1 MAPPLDWNPNGNYV
15 FDDSSFHLKYGSG
28 NPHIRHKRG
37 GGGGKPQVADA
48 ALQYNSVEANTAAPP
63 EPVTEKSPTARQN
76 FENTLN
82 HVATKTGL
90 KYSHVVVILL
100 LFIIGLVGLC
110 VWCVWRFFKKKR
122 PKDKKDKKGKT
133 EDDEDFLVDNEEE
146 IAIKEEIEKTPISKE
161 YLGKLQYKLEY
172 DFNNQTLNVTAIQC
186 SELPALD
193 MGGTSDPYIKIY
205 LMPDKKR
212 KFETK
217 VHRKTLNPF
226 FNETFA
232 FKNVPYSET
241 FDKTLVFAVFDYDR
255 FSKHDQIGEVKVPLC
270 MVDLAQTIEEWRDL
284 GSIKVDDQY
293 LGDICFSLRYV
304 PTSGKLTV
312 GILECKNLKK
322 MDITGA
328 SDPYVKIKLLDSKG
342 KRIGK
347 KKKTTVKMGNL
358 NPYYNESFV
367 FIVEQEMLRRVNL
380 ELIVADYDRIGSS
393 DPIGKTLLGYNR
405 KGLELKHWKEMIEN
419 PRRPIVHWHVLKD
432 PEPGDDEDDD
442 KKKDKDGKKKEG
454 GGKKD
459 EKKDGGAK

>member
-1 MAPPLDWNPNGNYV
+1 MAPSNGLV
-15 FDDSSFHLKYGSG
+15 HRWKRQSATEATTTALETSTESLKQKFDEEVRY
-28 NPHIRHKRG
+28 
-37 GGGGKPQVADA
+37 
-48 ALQYNSVEANTAAPP
+48 
-63 EPVTEKSPTARQN
+63 
-76 FENTLN
+76 
-82 HVATKTGL
+82 VATKTGL
-90 KYSHVVVILL
+90 QRWHVILAL
-100 LFIIGLVGLC
+100 LLLAAGIVGFC
-110 VWCVWRFFKKKR
+110 GWCIWRFFKKKR
-122 PKDKKDKKGKT
+122 PKDKKKKDGRMDQ
-133 EDDEDFLVDNEEE
+133 DDEDILVDNIEEHDVR
-146 IAIKEEIEKTPISKE
+146 EETEKVRDAKE

-172 DFNNQTLNVTAIQC
+172 DFNTQTLNVTVIQC

-193 MGGTSDPYIKIY
+193 MGGTSDPYVKVY

-217 VHRKTLNPF
+217 VHRKTLSPF

-270 MVDLAQTIEEWRDL
+270 MVDLAQTIEEWKDL
-284 GSIKVDDQY
+284 QSVKVDDQY

-328 SDPYVKIKLLDSKG
+328 SDPYVKIKLLDNKG

-347 KKKTTVKMGNL
+347 KKKTSVKMCNL

-380 ELIVADYDRIGSS
+380 EMVVADYDRIGSS
-393 DPIGKTLLGYNR
+393 DPIGKVLLGYNR
-405 KGLELKHWKEMIEN
+405 KNLELKHWKEMIEN
-419 PRRPIVHWHVLKD
+419 PRRPIVHWHVLQD
-432 PEPGDDEDDD
+432 PEPGDDDDD
-442 KKKDKDGKKKEG
+442 EKKKEKKDKERKKEG
-454 GGKKD
+454 
-459 EKKDGGAK
+459 EKKEVAPP

>member
-1 MAPPLDWNPNGNYV
+1 MFCWAGLVTKRRAMAELEPDRETV
-15 FDDSSFHLKYGSG
+15 DSEKVQ
-28 NPHIRHKRG
+28 PG
-37 GGGGKPQVADA
+37 GLNAEMGEG
-48 ALQYNSVEANTAAPP
+48 LQEIQD
-63 EPVTEKSPTARQN
+63 R
-76 FENTLN
+76 
-82 HVATKTGL
+82 TGL
-90 KYSHVVVILL
+90 KRWQVI
-100 LFIIGLVGLC
+100 FGILVLVCLTVAFC

-122 PKDKKDKKGKT
+122 PKDKKKGKDGK
-133 EDDEDFLVDNEEE
+133 EKDDEDFLVDNEEE
-146 IAIKEEIEKTPISKE
+146 MDVKEELEIKQDSTKE

-172 DFNNQTLNVTAIQC
+172 DFNAQSLNVTAIQC
-186 SELPALD
+186 TELPALD
-193 MGGTSDPYIKIY
+193 LGGTSDPYVKVY

-226 FNETFA
+226 FNETFS
-232 FKNVPYSET
+232 FKQVPYSET
-241 FDKTLVFAVFDYDR
+241 FDKTLVFSCFDYDR

-270 MVDLAQTIEEWRDL
+270 MVDLAQTIEEWKDIQ
-284 GSIKVDDQY
+284 SVKVDDQY

-328 SDPYVKIKLLDSKG
+328 SDPYVKIKVLDSKG

-367 FIVEQEMLRRVNL
+367 FVVEQEMLRRVSL
-380 ELIVADYDRIGSS
+380 ELVVADYDRIGSS
-393 DPIGKTLLGYNR
+393 DPIGRVECGYNR
-405 KGLELKHWKEMIEN
+405 KGLELKHWKEMVEN

-432 PEPGDDEDDD
+432 VEPGDDDDD
-442 KKKDKDGKKKEG
+442 EKKKEKKKEG
-454 GGKKD
+454 
-459 EKKDGGAK
+459 EKKERKKEVDNSKIQ